1 MLFNRKIFLGSFVTV
16 LLALFGCVF
25 SACSSDEPEQS
36 IELSE
41 DDIPGLW
48 YGRHVYDRGNGS
60 YGEQFLSVWFY
71 DDHTGKLEYETPTS
85 IAMGV
90 FSWSVNKNRI
100 ECIGAHASSAN
111 DTGEII
117 NINFRIDGNRL
128 YPEGKYESFVLTTD
142 GSVEIYEGKEVYD
155 QSELLQ
161 QEWISSDG
169 LTIIW
174 LKSNNKFDFYELSEP
189 YGSYKNREN
198 GEFVYSFRKST
209 LELHFIKGRDIYRT
223 VNYNISKIGERELVL
238 SDSKGKLS
246 FQPYDKI
253 PEEDENADGDG
264 DVESSS
270 VLGQLQEIWSHYDTS
285 VKSVVS
291 NLKLDDKGRIIHFDS
306 KDGYT
311 VEYSYGNNEITMTYK
326 SPKYSIWESVI
337 YKISNGRISRA
348 TEKSDDGRGVV
359 TNEITYHY
367 EDNKVV
373 SVQSSFNNLTSSEIV
388 NYVYNITWDSNGDI
402 SEIISNRINDGYVD
416 KYRYSYLSIDASFP
430 QFSYLG
436 RFTVYGLPGLDPF
449 LWIEGYFGDLPK
461 HVMKSSYTYSS
472 NNGIEFDTMSY
483 DDIKTTFDPKGRI
496 KQQVL
501 YHKTYFANKTE
512 TRMIEFFWGVY
523 AETQP

>member
-1 MLFNRKIFLGSFVTV
+1 MTV

-25 SACSSDEPEQS
+25 SACSSDEPEQN

-48 YGRHVYDRGNGS
+48 YGRHVYNRGNGS

-90 FSWSVNKNRI
+90 FTWSVNKNRI

-174 LKSNNKFDFYELSEP
+174 LKSNNKFDYYELSEP
-189 YGSYKNREN
+189 YGNYKSCEK
-198 GEFVYSFRKST
+198 GEFVYSFREST

-223 VNYNISKIGERELVL
+223 ANYNISKIGERELVI
-238 SDSKGKLS
+238 SDSKGKIS
-246 FQPYDKI
+246 FQPYDKV
-253 PEEDENADGDG
+253 PEEDENADDGGDI
-264 DVESSS
+264 ESSS
-270 VLGQLQEIWSHYDTS
+270 VLEQLQEIWSHYDTS

-291 NLKLDDKGRIIHFDS
+291 NLKLDDKGRVIHFDS
-306 KDGYT
+306 RDGYT
-311 VEYSYGNNEITMTYK
+311 VEYSYGNNEITKKYKGQKSYDSWEIATYK
-326 SPKYSIWESVI
+326 M
-337 YKISNGRISRA
+337 SNGRISSA
-348 TEKSDDGRGVV
+348 IIESEEMQLGVKK
-359 TNEITYHY
+359 NEITYDY
-367 EDNKVV
+367 EDNKIVLI
-373 SVQSSFNNLTSSEIV
+373 QESFNNPISSEIISYA
-388 NYVYNITWDSNGDI
+388 NNITWDSKGDI
-402 SEIISNRINDGYVD
+402 SEIMSNRINDGYTY
-416 KYRYSYLSIDASFP
+416 KYKFSYLSEDVSIP
-430 QFSYLG
+430 QFDISG
-436 RFTVYGLPGLDPF
+436 RSTVYDLPGLDPF

-461 HVMKSSYTYSS
+461 HVMKSYSNYS
-472 NNGIEFDTMSY
+472 GYSKIDINSHA
-483 DDIKTTFDPKGRI
+483 DIKTTFDAKKRI
-496 KQQVL
+496 KQQVF
-501 YHKTYFANKTE
+501 YEKYYSSNTTE
-512 TRMIEFFWGVY
+512 TRMMEYFW
-523 AETQP
+523 E